1 MAAYP
6 CSTYNC
12 RIDQAVVKSILGG
25 RAGLMF
31 MKSDAILRP
40 GYRER
45 FPIHFGGCGAHPP
58 DGLGGLADM
67 IFLVWHGL
75 RLALLCV
82 TAPRRRRQS
91 GRGVRPPRGGEEGL
105 RPERWLAQ
113 PETTMGKV
121 SRPILTLLSFI
132 FQRARTASRRTV
144 YAAAPNVKHRL
155 INYSPQATTQRSPKR
170 PGAPPR
176 YYAVPREH
184 PLARHHPASNHRRA
198 RLAGCRACAHSRA
211 RRSDQGRGSA
221 PAHGF
226 EPRRQLG
233 VDYLP

>member
-82 TAPRRRRQS
+82 IAPRRRRLP
-91 GRGVRPPRGGEEGL
+91 GRGVQPSREREEGL
-105 RPERWLAQ
+105 RHDPL
-113 PETTMGKV
+113 PKMV
-121 SRPILTLLSFI
+121 SSPILTLIIISQI
-132 FQRARTASRRTV
+132 PRTASRRTV
-144 YAAAPNVKHRL
+144 YAAAPNV
-155 INYSPQATTQRSPKR
+155 
-170 PGAPPR
+170 
-176 YYAVPREH
+176 
-184 PLARHHPASNHRRA
+184 
-198 RLAGCRACAHSRA
+198 C
-211 RRSDQGRGSA
+211 
-221 PAHGF
+221 
-226 EPRRQLG
+226 
-233 VDYLP
+233 